1 MNERFNQLPEERKAQ
16 ILNGAM
22 QAFAEHGYDKCSM
35 ADVAMY
41 AGVSKPLIF
50 HYFGTKIELFDYL
63 NVYANMLKRQ
73 AQLKPAIKPD
83 EDLLEAF
90 SKTVKQRV
98 AFVQLNPVAYRFLKQ
113 AEFTAHLQHPDQGA
127 ADLLKADTHRLRKGF
142 SAPDTV
148 RLLGWVGDGFVEEH
162 LRANSSGRKTLED
175 LDTLL
180 ASLKKMLY
188 KDKHK

>member
-1 MNERFNQLPEERKAQ
+1 MNERFNQLSEDRQAQ

-22 QAFAEHGYDKCSM
+22 QAFAEYGYDKCSM

-50 HYFGTKIELFDYL
+50 HYFTSKIELFDYL
-63 NVYANMLKRQ
+63 NKYANTLKGQ
-73 AQLKPAIKPD
+73 AQQKPAIKPD

-90 SKTVKQRV
+90 AKTVKQRV

-113 AEFTAHLQHPDQGA
+113 AEFTAHLQHTDQGSA
-127 ADLLKADTHRLRKGF
+127 ELLKSDAHRLRKGF
-142 SAPDTV
+142 IATDVV
-148 RLLGWVGDGFVEEH
+148 RLLGWVGDGFIEEH
-162 LRANSSGRKTLED
+162 LRSNSSGRKTLED
-175 LDTLL
+175 LDALL
-180 ASLKKMLY
+180 TSLKKMLY